1 MPFPQMGNNP
11 KEKACI
17 LIGHAPLSSASMGK
31 MFTTRALLQIHI
43 TGAAAGAAAI
53 QKFPTA
59 ASRNVSATT
68 FLASSLSLTPAI
80 SHNYFGSRV
89 KKGEKTVIIARQ
101 HVRINK
107 NLQRR

>member
-43 TGAAAGAAAI
+43 TGAAAI

>member
-43 TGAAAGAAAI
+43 TGAAGAVLL
-53 QKFPTA
+53 P
-59 ASRNVSATT
+59 S
-68 FLASSLSLTPAI
+68 
-80 SHNYFGSRV
+80 
-89 KKGEKTVIIARQ
+89 
-101 HVRINK
+101 K
-107 NLQRR
+107 NFQLQRREMCRRLHFWHHL